1 MKKKIKQQH
10 NSIGSTKV
18 QEKKTTSHNL
28 NISPNISCQLSIFM
42 VSMEYNQVKYQST
55 RWGSMP
61 WTTIIKDK
69 MDNDEIDKIKV
80 ESSAPI
86 YIPFGKWSLP
96 YYGLPYKTLFK
107 IFTKNLKKNLKN
119 DILYITQEVLNRG
132 TLTWDWGNISA
143 SNFL

>member
-1 MKKKIKQQH
+1 MKKQNKQQH

-18 QEKKTTSHNL
+18 QKKKTTSHNL

-42 VSMEYNQVKYQST
+42 VSMEYNQAKYQST

-96 YYGLPYKTLFK
+96 YYDYH
-107 IFTKNLKKNLKN
+107 TKHYSKFSPRIWKR
-119 DILYITQEVLNRG
+119 I
-132 TLTWDWGNISA
+132 
-143 SNFL
+143 